1 MCVRET
7 ALGNRLS
14 GTKVCSRQ
22 KWMASRTLL
31 GMRIGGAAR
40 PVRAGKDSKK
50 RQQVAAV
57 CYRVTK
63 RGIEFLL
70 VQTRGG
76 RWIFPKGG
84 VEPGL
89 SYAQSAALEALE
101 EAGVHGRIEEIP
113 FARYFRRGSDFE
125 VSGEEQGLAVGAYLC
140 EVSRL
145 ETPHEANRHPT
156 WFSAERAKQR
166 LIKDRD
172 RTPEFGVELAR
183 IIDRAVSRI
192 RRLHGEIDRRDRGPI
207 DGLRRVRFEA
217 TEYRPGAGL
226 THDDRREGAA
236 ARHFLRGLRG
246 PARQLGTGTESDSG
260 GARNV
265 TSIERGRGVQNNLR
279 RKS

>member
-1 MCVRET
+1 
-7 ALGNRLS
+7 
-14 GTKVCSRQ
+14 
-22 KWMASRTLL
+22 MASRTLL
-31 GMRIGGAAR
+31 GMRIGAAAR
-40 PVRAGKDSKK
+40 PVRTGSDSKK

-57 CYRVTK
+57 CYRMTK

-89 SYAQSAALEALE
+89 TYAQSAALEARE

-125 VSGEEQGLAVGAYLC
+125 VSGGVKERGIEESGLAVGAYLC

-192 RRLHGEIDRRDRGPI
+192 RRLHGEIDRRDRVPV

-217 TEYRPGAGL
+217 AEYRLGAGL
-226 THDDRREGAA
+226 AHDDRREAA
-236 ARHFLRGLRG
+236 ATRYFLRGLRS
-246 PARQLGTGTESDSG
+246 PARQLGTGIESDSG

>member
-1 MCVRET
+1 
-7 ALGNRLS
+7 
-14 GTKVCSRQ
+14 
-22 KWMASRTLL
+22 MASRTLL
-31 GMRIGGAAR
+31 GMRIGGVAR
-40 PVRAGKDSKK
+40 PVRAGLDSKK

-57 CYRVTK
+57 CYRMAK

-89 SYAQSAALEALE
+89 TYAQSAALEALE

-113 FARYFRRGSDFE
+113 FARYLRRRADFE
-125 VSGEEQGLAVGAYLC
+125 VSGGVDESGLAVGAYLC

-172 RTPEFGVELAR
+172 RTPELGVELAR

-207 DGLRRVRFEA
+207 DSLRRVRFEA
-217 TEYRPGAGL
+217 AEYRLGAGL
-226 THDDRREGAA
+226 THDDRCEA
-236 ARHFLRGLRG
+236 ARARYFLRGLRG
-246 PARQLGTGTESDSG
+246 LPGAARQLGTGVESDSG
-260 GARNV
+260 VARNV

>member
-1 MCVRET
+1 
-7 ALGNRLS
+7 
-14 GTKVCSRQ
+14 
-22 KWMASRTLL
+22 
-31 GMRIGGAAR
+31 
-40 PVRAGKDSKK
+40 
-50 RQQVAAV
+50 
-57 CYRVTK
+57 
-63 RGIEFLL
+63 
-70 VQTRGG
+70 
-76 RWIFPKGG
+76 

-89 SYAQSAALEALE
+89 SYAQSAALEARE

-113 FARYFRRGSDFE
+113 FARYFRRRSDFE
-125 VSGEEQGLAVGAYLC
+125 VSGGVEEGLAVGAYLC

-192 RRLHGEIDRRDRGPI
+192 RRLHGEIDRRNRGPI

-217 TEYRPGAGL
+217 AEYRLGAGF
-226 THDDRREGAA
+226 THDDRGEA
-236 ARHFLRGLRG
+236 ARARYFLRGLRELGG
-246 PARQLGTGTESDSG
+246 PARQLGTGIESDSG